1 MKETVKTS
9 RTAGYLEKI
18 FRALNAKYFNGELEE
33 PIITIQSTPRA
44 YGHVTVAKAWQR
56 GDTTRHELN
65 IGAGTLARPIENVV
79 ATTLH
84 ECVHLWNLQNGI
96 QDCSRGGQYHNKKFK
111 EAAEARDLKIS
122 YDPRIG
128 WSIVLH
134 LLGLLLCVLLF
145 GGVRQKLNH
154 AGSIPAGHLFG
165 VNFIIGGQFVDKRN
179 LLTGDGLPVP
189 FVTLLFVP
197 YMLLLRMVLLEVL
210 INIIQHKLQ
219 WNGTSGALFIFAQM
233 PQRLR

>member
-84 ECVHLWNLQNGI
+84 ECVHTHSFRSWCPI
-96 QDCSRGGQYHNKKFK
+96 
-111 EAAEARDLKIS
+111 E
-122 YDPRIG
+122 
-128 WSIVLH
+128 VLR
-134 LLGLLLCVLLF
+134 CVL
-145 GGVRQKLNH
+145 
-154 AGSIPAGHLFG
+154 SEICS
-165 VNFIIGGQFVDKRN
+165 
-179 LLTGDGLPVP
+179 
-189 FVTLLFVP
+189 
-197 YMLLLRMVLLEVL
+197 LE
-210 INIIQHKLQ
+210 
-219 WNGTSGALFIFAQM
+219 F
-233 PQRLR
+233 